1 MVVVILMQIV
11 QTTQDHLN
19 VFVNQVLLGV
29 VQFVQV
35 RISLNKLEF
44 ERNAFLSNINSDKF
58 NVYISAR

>member
-1 MVVVILMQIV
+1 MVVVQLMQLV
-11 QTTQDHLN
+11 QTTEDHLN